1 VSDVTAV
8 DHLVVGGP
16 GLHLLESWWKDRTGV
31 TPSRGG
37 SHPGAGTWTSL
48 VGVGP
53 ATYVELIAPDPVQ
66 PVSVR
71 PLPFGVD
78 SLHRPTLVTFAVAV
92 PDIDRSAELVAE
104 NGIDP
109 GEIRDMSRIRPDG
122 VELSWRLAV
131 PPDPSLA
138 GVMPFLIEWGAG
150 SHHPCDTLV
159 QFLDLVDLFLSH
171 PDPVPIGNAI
181 AAASDTKIN
190 VSEGPVELRAR
201 FHSDQGIV
209 NLSSIE

>member
-1 VSDVTAV
+1 M
-8 DHLVVGGP
+8 
-16 GLHLLESWWKDRTGV
+16 

-37 SHPGAGTWTSL
+37 SHPGAGTWNSL

-53 ATYVELIAPDPVQ
+53 ATYVELIAPDPAQ
-66 PVSVR
+66 PDSVR

-122 VELSWRLAV
+122 VELEWRLAV
-131 PPDPSLA
+131 PPDPTLA

-181 AAASDTKIN
+181 AAATDTKIN

-201 FHSDQGIV
+201 FHSDHGIV

>member
-1 VSDVTAV
+1 
-8 DHLVVGGP
+8 
-16 GLHLLESWWKDRTGV
+16 
-31 TPSRGG
+31 
-37 SHPGAGTWTSL
+37 
-48 VGVGP
+48 
-53 ATYVELIAPDPVQ
+53 
-66 PVSVR
+66 
-71 PLPFGVD
+71 
-78 SLHRPTLVTFAVAV
+78 
-92 PDIDRSAELVAE
+92 
-104 NGIDP
+104 
-109 GEIRDMSRIRPDG
+109 MSRIRPDG